1 MMQGDPFRVD
11 IILFML
17 SVGSRYAR
25 THGYYKGN
33 AFGVINHM
41 HKIICEKI
49 SRNSCE
55 SGFFALTLRDK
66 DK

>member
-25 THGYYKGN
+25 THGYYKGD

-41 HKIICEKI
+41 HKIHLRKNLAKLLRKWILCP
-49 SRNSCE
+49 N
-55 SGFFALTLRDK
+55 FAGQG
-66 DK
+66 